1 MFVNKIFLLA
11 VSNPFY
17 QAYLYS
23 DFLGKVIFLSLIA
36 ISILS
41 WTILIHKIFYTRQ
54 SKKNSLEFYKV
65 FQKNPRN
72 ALNFEKKGSFRLKLP
87 NPFYDLY
94 QVLKRKTVEM
104 LNKNRAFSKKKE
116 DISYLSPTDVETV
129 DSLLFSKTAFLVKNL
144 EKNLFILSIIVGLS
158 PLLGILGT
166 VWGILN
172 TFSELRAHAMASS
185 NQMVLGGI
193 SLALT
198 TTVLGILN
206 AIPALIAYNY
216 LKNYIGNFE
225 TEMDGFNSEM
235 LASVEMQYRKVDL
248 D

>member
-1 MFVNKIFLLA
+1 MFVNKILILA

-54 SKKNSLEFYKV
+54 AKRNSLEFYKI
-65 FQKNPRN
+65 FNKKPRN
-72 ALNFEKKGSFRLKLP
+72 ALNFEKEQQFKHKSP
-87 NPFYDLY
+87 NPFYELY

-104 LNKNRAFSKKKE
+104 LNKNRAFSQNKG
-116 DISYLSPTDVETV
+116 DISYLSPTDVETI
-129 DSLLFSKTAFLVKNL
+129 DSMLFSKTAFLVKFL
-144 EKNLFILSIIVGLS
+144 EKNLFILAIIVGLS

-172 TFSELRAHAMASS
+172 TFSELRAHALAST

-216 LKNYIGNFE
+216 LKNYISNFE
-225 TEMDGFNSEM
+225 TEMDGFSSEM
-235 LASVEMQYRKVDL
+235 LASVEMQYRKVNL